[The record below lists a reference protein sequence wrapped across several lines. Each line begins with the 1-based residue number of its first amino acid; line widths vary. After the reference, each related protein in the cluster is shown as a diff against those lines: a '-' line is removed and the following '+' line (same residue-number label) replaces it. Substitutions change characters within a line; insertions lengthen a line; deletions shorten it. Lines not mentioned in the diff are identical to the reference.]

1 MSTLTD
7 RYVWGVLRAVPTA
20 QRADLEPEIRA
31 LVADAVEARVTAGVI
46 PAEAER
52 AAIAELGDPER
63 LAAQYTDKTLFLV
76 GPRYFPDWKRLL
88 TLLLSIVV
96 PIVAIATM
104 GASLLAGKEIWEVVA
119 SGLGTAF
126 MVGINLAFWIT
137 AVFAVMERKE
147 IADLDEELAWTP
159 DKLPEPPAAATESLA
174 GIAFS
179 IAALVIA
186 AIALV
191 WQQTAM
197 PITIDGVSYPLFNPD
212 LWSFWLP
219 WLLVVLG
226 LQIVFHLALYLRG
239 GWTWAFAVA
248 NTILNLAFLVPGI
261 WLWSQGLL
269 FDPGLVAA
277 LEGMGLA
284 EAFRPA
290 GVVIAIVFI
299 AATGWDILDGFRKAA
314 RAGQAGASRPRRIA
328 SGDLPAV
335 PRGARPGRLAGRAL
349 PTLRAG

>member
-31 LVADAVEARVTAGVI
+31 LVADAVDARVAAGVA
-46 PAEAER
+46 PSEAER

-63 LAAQYTDKTLFLV
+63 LAAQYTDRTLFLI
-76 GPRYFPDWKRLL
+76 GPRYFPDWRRLL

-104 GASLLAGKEIWEVVA
+104 GAGYLAGHEVWDILA

-126 MVGINLAFWIT
+126 MVGVNLAFWIT
-137 AVFAVMERKE
+137 LVFAVMERKE
-147 IADLDEELAWTP
+147 VADLDQELAWTP
-159 DKLPEPPAAATESLA
+159 DKLPDVPAGGSGESLA

-179 IAALVIA
+179 IAALVVA

-197 PITIDGVSYPLFNPD
+197 PITIDGISYPLFNPD

-226 LQIVFHLALYLRG
+226 LQIAFHVAKYLRG
-239 GWTWAFAVA
+239 GWTWPFAVVNA
-248 NTILNLAFLVPGI
+248 ILSVAFLAPAI
-261 WLWSQGLL
+261 WLWSEGLL
-269 FDPGLVAA
+269 FDPGLMAA
-277 LEGMGLA
+277 LDGMGLA

-290 GVVIAIVFI
+290 GVVVAIVLV
-299 AATGWDILDGFRKAA
+299 AATGWDIVDGFRKAA
-314 RAGQAGASRPRRIA
+314 RAGQA
-328 SGDLPAV
+328 
-335 PRGARPGRLAGRAL
+335 ARPVPAA
-349 PTLRAG
+349 

>member
-20 QRADLEPEIRA
+20 QRTDLEPEIRA
-31 LVADAVEARVTAGVI
+31 LVADAVEARTAAGVV

-63 LAAQYTDKTLFLV
+63 LAAQYTDKTLFLI

-88 TLLLSIVV
+88 TLLLTIVV

-104 GASLLAGKEIWEVVA
+104 GASYLGGQGIVEVVLG
-119 SGLGTAF
+119 GLGTAF

-137 AVFAVMERKE
+137 LVFAVMERKG
-147 IADLDEELAWTP
+147 IADLEEELAWSP
-159 DKLPEPPAAATESLA
+159 DKLPEVPAGKGESLA
-174 GIAFS
+174 EIAFS
-179 IAALVIA
+179 IAALAVA

-212 LWSFWLP
+212 LWPFWLP
-219 WLLVVLG
+219 WFLVVLG
-226 LQIVFHLALYLRG
+226 LQIVFHLALYRRG
-239 GWTWAFAVA
+239 GWTVPFAVA
-248 NTILNLAFLVPGI
+248 NTILNLAFLVPAL

-277 LEGMGLA
+277 LDAMGLA

-290 GVVIAIVFI
+290 GVVIAVVMI
-299 AATGWDILDGFRKAA
+299 AVTGWDIVEGWLKTFRGSPSARFSTAA
-314 RAGQAGASRPRRIA
+314 
-328 SGDLPAV
+328 
-335 PRGARPGRLAGRAL
+335 
-349 PTLRAG
+349 

>member
-31 LVADAVEARVTAGVI
+31 LVADAVEARVAAGVV

-63 LAAQYTDKTLFLV
+63 LAAQYTDRTLFLI

-104 GASLLAGKEIWEVVA
+104 GAGYLAGQGLVEVVLG
-119 SGLGTAF
+119 GLGTAF
-126 MVGINLAFWIT
+126 MVGVNLAFWIT
-137 AVFAVMERKE
+137 LVFAVMERRE

-159 DKLPEPPAAATESLA
+159 DKLPEVPSGKGESLA
-174 GIAFS
+174 EIAFS
-179 IAALVIA
+179 IAALAVA
-186 AIALV
+186 ATALV

-197 PITIDGVSYPLFNPD
+197 PITIDGVSYPLFNPA
-212 LWSFWLP
+212 LWSFWMP
-219 WLLVVLG
+219 WFLIILG
-226 LQIVFHLALYLRG
+226 LEIVLHVALYLRG
-239 GWTWAFAVA
+239 GWTWPFAVVNA
-248 NTILNLAFLVPGI
+248 ILNLAFLVPAI
-261 WLWSQGLL
+261 WLWSQDLL

-277 LEGMGLA
+277 LDGMGLA

-290 GVVIAIVFI
+290 GVVTAVVIIAV
-299 AATGWDILDGFRKAA
+299 TGWDIIDGFRKAA
-314 RAGQAGASRPRRIA
+314 RTGQAARLI
-328 SGDLPAV
+328 PA
-335 PRGARPGRLAGRAL
+335 A
-349 PTLRAG
+349 

>member
-20 QRADLEPEIRA
+20 QRTDLEPEIRA
-31 LVADAVEARVTAGVI
+31 LVADAVEARIAAGVV

-63 LAAQYTDKTLFLV
+63 LAAQYTDKTLFLI

-104 GASLLAGKEIWEVVA
+104 GASYLAGQEIWEIVA

-126 MVGINLAFWIT
+126 MVGVNLAFWIT
-137 AVFAVMERKE
+137 VVFAVMERRE

-159 DKLPEPPAAATESLA
+159 DKLPEPPAAAATETLA

-197 PITIDGVSYPLFNPD
+197 PITIDGASYPLFNPD

-219 WLLVVLG
+219 WFLVVLG

-239 GWTWAFAVA
+239 RLDLGVRRGQHGPQ
-248 NTILNLAFLVPGI
+248 PG
-261 WLWSQGLL
+261 
-269 FDPGLVAA
+269 V
-277 LEGMGLA
+277 
-284 EAFRPA
+284 
-290 GVVIAIVFI
+290 
-299 AATGWDILDGFRKAA
+299 
-314 RAGQAGASRPRRIA
+314 
-328 SGDLPAV
+328 
-335 PRGARPGRLAGRAL
+335 RGPGRLAVVRGPAVRS
-349 PTLRAG
+349 RAGRGSRRHGSRRRPSGRPAW

>member
-7 RYVWGVLRAVPTA
+7 RYVWGILRAVPTA

-31 LVADAVEARVTAGVI
+31 LVADAVEARVAAGVI

-63 LAAQYTDKTLFLV
+63 LAAQYTDRTLFLI

-104 GASLLAGKEIWEVVA
+104 GAGYLAGQAIWEVFA

-126 MVGINLAFWIT
+126 MVGVNLAFWIT
-137 AVFAVMERKE
+137 VVFAVMERRE
-147 IADLDEELAWTP
+147 VADLDAELVWTP
-159 DKLPEPPAAATESLA
+159 DKLPEPPAAAATESLA

-179 IAALVIA
+179 IAALVVA
-186 AIALV
+186 VIALV
-191 WQQTAM
+191 WQQVAM
-197 PITIDGVSYPLFNPD
+197 PITIDGASYPLFNPD

-219 WLLVVLG
+219 WFVVVLG

-239 GWTWAFAVA
+239 GWTWAFAVV
-248 NTILNLAFLVPGI
+248 NTVLNLAFLVPAV
-261 WLWSQGLL
+261 WLWSQGQL

-277 LEGMGLA
+277 LDGMGMA

-290 GVVIAIVFI
+290 GAVIAFVII

-314 RAGQAGASRPRRIA
+314 RVGQA
-328 SGDLPAV
+328 
-335 PRGARPGRLAGRAL
+335 ARLL
-349 PTLRAG
+349 PTA

>member
-20 QRADLEPEIRA
+20 QRADLEPEVRA
-31 LVADAVEARVTAGVI
+31 MVADAVEARVAAGVV
-46 PAEAER
+46 PEEAER

-63 LAAQYTDKTLFLV
+63 LAARYTDKTLFLI
-76 GPRYFPDWKRLL
+76 GPRYFPDWKRLV

-104 GASLLAGKEIWEVVA
+104 GAGYLGGQEIWEIVA

-126 MVGINLAFWIT
+126 MVGVNLTFWIT
-137 AVFAVMERKE
+137 VVFAVMERKE

-159 DKLPEPPAAATESLA
+159 DKLPEPPDAAATETLT

-179 IAALVIA
+179 IVALVVA

-191 WQQTAM
+191 WQQVAM
-197 PITIDGVSYPLFNPD
+197 PITIDGASYPLFNPD

-219 WLLVVLG
+219 WFLVILG
-226 LQIVFHLALYLRG
+226 LQIAFHLALYLRG
-239 GWTWAFAVA
+239 GWTWVFAAV
-248 NTILNLAFLVPGI
+248 NTILNLAFLVPAV

-269 FDPGLVAA
+269 FDPGLVEA

-284 EAFRPA
+284 AAFRPA
-290 GVVIAIVFI
+290 GAVIAIVI
-299 AATGWDILDGFRKAA
+299 VVATAWDIIDGFRKAG
-314 RAGQAGASRPRRIA
+314 RAGEAARLS
-328 SGDLPAV
+328 PA
-335 PRGARPGRLAGRAL
+335 
-349 PTLRAG
+349 

>member
-7 RYVWGVLRAVPTA
+7 RYVWGVLRAVPTG
-20 QRADLEPEIRA
+20 QRSDLEPEIRA
-31 LVADAVEARVTAGVI
+31 LVADAVEARVAAGVV

-63 LAAQYTDKTLFLV
+63 LAAQYTDKTLFLI

-88 TLLLSIVV
+88 TLLLSVVV

-104 GASLLAGKEIWEVVA
+104 GAGYLADKPIWEVLA

-126 MVGINLAFWIT
+126 MIGVNLAFWIT
-137 AVFAVMERKE
+137 LLFAVMERRE
-147 IADLDEELAWTP
+147 IADLDEELAWSP
-159 DKLPEPPAAATESLA
+159 DKLPEPPTTAAPESLA

-219 WLLVVLG
+219 WFLVVLG
-226 LQIVFHLALYLRG
+226 LQIAFHLGLYLRG
-239 GWTWAFAVA
+239 GWTWAFAVV
-248 NTILNLAFLVPGI
+248 NTILNLAFLVPAV
-261 WLWSQGLL
+261 WLWSEGQL

-277 LEGMGLA
+277 LDG
-284 EAFRPA
+284 
-290 GVVIAIVFI
+290 
-299 AATGWDILDGFRKAA
+299 TTWDIIDGFRKAI
-314 RAGQAGASRPRRIA
+314 RAGAATHLI
-328 SGDLPAV
+328 PA
-335 PRGARPGRLAGRAL
+335 A
-349 PTLRAG
+349 

>member
-31 LVADAVEARVTAGVI
+31 LVADAVEARVAAGVV
-46 PAEAER
+46 PTEAER

-63 LAAQYTDKTLFLV
+63 LAAQYTDKTLFLI

-104 GASLLAGKEIWEVVA
+104 GAGYLAGKEIWELVA

-137 AVFAVMERKE
+137 VVFAVMERKE

-159 DKLPEPPAAATESLA
+159 DKLPEPPATAATESLA

-179 IAALVIA
+179 VAALVIA

-197 PITIDGVSYPLFNPD
+197 PITIDGASYPLLNPD

-219 WLLVVLG
+219 WFLVVLG
-226 LQIVFHLALYLRG
+226 LQIAFHLALYLRG
-239 GWTWAFAVA
+239 GWTWAFAAV
-248 NTILNLAFLVPGI
+248 NTILNLAFLVPAV
-261 WLWSQGLL
+261 WLWSEGLL

-284 EAFRPA
+284 AAFRPA
-290 GVVIAIVFI
+290 GVVIAIVLI
-299 AATGWDILDGFRKAA
+299 AATGWDIVDGFRKAA
-314 RAGQAGASRPRRIA
+314 RAGQAAHLI
-328 SGDLPAV
+328 PA
-335 PRGARPGRLAGRAL
+335 A
-349 PTLRAG
+349 

>member
-7 RYVWGVLRAVPTA
+7 RYVWGVLRAVPSA
-20 QRADLEPEIRA
+20 QRADLGPEIRA
-31 LVADAVEARVTAGVI
+31 LVADAVEARVAAGVV

-63 LAAQYTDKTLFLV
+63 LAAQYTDKTLFLI

-104 GASLLAGKEIWEVVA
+104 GASYLGGQDILQVILG
-119 SGLGTAF
+119 GLGAAF
-126 MVGINLAFWIT
+126 MVGVNLTFWIT
-137 AVFAVMERKE
+137 VVFAVMERRE

-159 DKLPEPPAAATESLA
+159 DKLPEPPAAAATETLPE
-174 GIAFS
+174 IAFS

-186 AIALV
+186 TIALV

-219 WLLVVLG
+219 WFLAVLG
-226 LQIVFHLALYLRG
+226 LEIVFHLALYLRG
-239 GWTWAFAVA
+239 GWTWPFAVV
-248 NTILNLAFLVPGI
+248 NTVLNLAFAIPAI

-277 LEGMGLA
+277 LDAMGLA

-290 GVVIAIVFI
+290 GVVIAVVII
-299 AATGWDILDGFRKAA
+299 AVTGWDIADGWLKTYRGSQAA
-314 RAGQAGASRPRRIA
+314 RYATVA
-328 SGDLPAV
+328 
-335 PRGARPGRLAGRAL
+335 
-349 PTLRAG
+349 

>member
-31 LVADAVEARVTAGVI
+31 LVADAAEARVVAGVV

-63 LAAQYTDKTLFLV
+63 LAAQYTDKTLFLI

-104 GASLLAGKEIWEVVA
+104 GAGYLAGKAPWEVVA

-126 MVGINLAFWIT
+126 MVGVNLAFWIT
-137 AVFAVMERKE
+137 LVFAVMERRE
-147 IADLDEELAWTP
+147 IPDLDEELAWTP
-159 DKLPEPPAAATESLA
+159 DKLPEPPAVAATETLG

-179 IAALVIA
+179 IAALVVA

-197 PITIDGVSYPLFNPD
+197 PITIDGASYPLFNPD

-219 WLLVVLG
+219 WFLVVLG
-226 LQIVFHLALYLRG
+226 AQIAFHFALYLRG
-239 GWTWAFAVA
+239 GWTWAFAVV
-248 NTILNLAFLVPGI
+248 NTILNLAFLVPAI
-261 WLWSQGLL
+261 WLWSEGML
-269 FDPGLVAA
+269 FDAGLVAA
-277 LEGMGLA
+277 LDARGLA

-290 GVVIAIVFI
+290 GVVIAIVFS
-299 AATGWDILDGFRKAA
+299 AATGWDIIGGFRKAA
-314 RAGQAGASRPRRIA
+314 RAGQA
-328 SGDLPAV
+328 
-335 PRGARPGRLAGRAL
+335 ARPVPA
-349 PTLRAG
+349 